1 MYNDKNNRLD
11 LPIKE
16 FMEAAYRFSEQGA
29 AKKSEIIDFC
39 NAFAESYAQKES
51 KGDLVI
57 NYSLVMM
64 DKLKDKFYKLFRC
77 LINVGKP
84 KRKDGNRCS
93 MERIELLWQE
103 REDKNKVVN
112 DKAAFFLA
120 DILGIESV
128 SEETINDISDPK
140 DDII

>member
-1 MYNDKNNRLD
+1 MYNDKNGRLD

-16 FMEAAYRFSEQGA
+16 FMKAAYDFSNLGA

-39 NAFAESYAQKES
+39 NEFAESYAHKES

-84 KRKDGNRCS
+84 KKKPT
-93 MERIELLWQE
+93 MEV
-103 REDKNKVVN
+103 K
-112 DKAAFFLA
+112 
-120 DILGIESV
+120 S
-128 SEETINDISDPK
+128 
-140 DDII
+140 